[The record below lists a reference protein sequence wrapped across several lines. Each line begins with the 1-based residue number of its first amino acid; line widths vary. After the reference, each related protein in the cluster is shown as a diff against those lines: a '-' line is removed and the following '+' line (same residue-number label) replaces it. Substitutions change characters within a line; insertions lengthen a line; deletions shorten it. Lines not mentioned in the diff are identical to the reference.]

1 MSDRVSYY
9 KVECPEALA
18 KINAFFEKRD
28 EIYKQIGAICEK
40 YGFEHHITHD
50 SIQNGIMF
58 LNMSADPEKET
69 VDKKLWKTS
78 KHNRSGFLNVLPRAT
93 AKAHKSEYEAMRP
106 QRMHY
111 TDLNKIILG
120 ADVSP
125 WSKAYG
131 YKWRKGEPFMFET
144 SLPVS
149 SVAIEILGSEY
160 CKNIDGDDH
169 E

>member
-18 KINAFFEKRD
+18 KISAFFEKRD

-58 LNMSADPEKET
+58 LNMSADPKKET

-78 KHNRSGFLNVLPRAT
+78 KHNRSGFLNVLPRAA
-93 AKAHKSEYEAMRP
+93 AKKHKAEYDSMLPKRLDYKE
-106 QRMHY
+106 
-111 TDLNKIILG
+111 LNEIILKG
-120 ADVSP
+120 CVAP

-131 YKWRKGEPFMFET
+131 YKWKKGESFMFET
-144 SLPVS
+144 TLAVS
-149 SVAIEILGSEY
+149 SVAIEIFGSEY
-160 CKNIDGDDH
+160 AKEAEGG
-169 E
+169 